1 MKLTGSI
8 IGDNYFRHEH
18 INLGPVSSL
27 QFDKF
32 LTQRSGEGTFSQFES
47 WNTHIRNRAHQNRT
61 KRFHSI
67 PADLSM
73 PWVHTRLSLIGYD
86 CVSVQPLIWG
96 GFHLQNPPFFCML
109 MCLCAQWQQGCTRR
123 SMCAALWITVH
134 RCMNVWELI
143 SNCAH
148 PPAPMAHWFLLIILF
163 FSSVENTA
171 DTILFLVFLAHPSPS
186 CFPPPLFTPCI
197 FNFLLSGCSI
207 TDNFSWCISLSC
219 TNTGN
224 VPCCEQW
231 SQNRFVLENAMKLRK
246 NRRL

>member
-8 IGDNYFRHEH
+8 IGDNYFRREH

-73 PWVHTRLSLIGYD
+73 PWAHTRLSLIGYD

-96 GFHLQNPPFFCML
+96 GFHLQNPPFLCML

-171 DTILFLVFLAHPSPS
+171 DTILFLVFCST
-186 CFPPPLFTPCI
+186 PLS
-197 FNFLLSGCSI
+197 FLLSSSS
-207 TDNFSWCISLSC
+207 FYA
-219 TNTGN
+219 
-224 VPCCEQW
+224 V
-231 SQNRFVLENAMKLRK
+231 RF
-246 NRRL
+246 